1 MSSEFLKGPG
11 RISALLVAIALLG
24 GVLVYAEGAGGSAI
38 KVLETKVTVTARV
51 QCRKYEKKVLH
62 CTVDPSDA
70 VAKNLDMR
78 LLLGYTSVEIDGLVY
93 DVSPIPSEEVKFVPQ
108 TEGSRV
114 DVSGTKEIKLGVV
127 YVE

>member
-1 MSSEFLKGPG
+1 M
-11 RISALLVAIALLG
+11 
-24 GVLVYAEGAGGSAI
+24 
-38 KVLETKVTVTARV
+38 LETKVTVTARV

-108 TEGSRV
+108 AEGSRV
-114 DVSGTKEIKLGVV
+114 DVSGTREIKLSVI